1 MTSSPAPE
9 EAIRECPLCGSPARL
24 YEDDDQ
30 SPLWCCVECT
40 NGSQFGSGSEC
51 GMSGPWRKHTADAI
65 AAWNRRAGGER
76 EQQLEAENKRLRAA
90 LREIED
96 APGSGEDSLAD
107 VYHCVNIASA
117 ALAGQTEGERNGG

>member
-1 MTSSPAPE
+1 MTE

-76 EQQLEAENKRLRAA
+76 EQQLEAA
-90 LREIED
+90 LAFYRD
-96 APGSGEDSLAD
+96 AWDQDRPTAD
-107 VYHCVNIASA
+107 LVCDAGAVARA
-117 ALAGQTEGERNGG
+117 ALAGQTEGERNG

>member
-1 MTSSPAPE
+1 MSYYVQCLGCTATSTE
-9 EAIRECPLCGSPARL
+9 
-24 YEDDDQ
+24 
-30 SPLWCCVECT
+30 
-40 NGSQFGSGSEC
+40 
-51 GMSGPWRKHTADAI
+51 TAERSAAI

-96 APGSGEDSLAD
+96 APGSGEDALAD

-117 ALAGQTEGERNGG
+117 ALAGQTEGERK